1 MKKQKAIC
9 FLALICCVFSFQPA
23 SAALTAEEQQ
33 AIAQVKTF
41 NTAFKAIAREVT
53 PSVVTINVI
62 AKTEESAQRGRRV
75 NPFNPWGFSIPE
87 HEANPER
94 ESTGSGIIM
103 TSTGYILT
111 NHHVAGKAE
120 KLTVRLSDNREFD
133 AELVGSDPRT
143 DIAVI
148 KIDATELKPAQIGQS
163 DNVEIGEWVLAIGAP
178 FNFNS
183 TVTAGIVSATGRRI
197 DILRDASGL
206 SIEDFIQVDAA
217 INPGNSGGAL
227 VNLSG
232 EVIGVNTA
240 IAGSRSGTFVGY
252 AFSVPIDLAKKVMDD
267 IIEHGEVKRGILGV
281 ALEEVTAVTAEAYG
295 MDRPKGVL
303 IGTVFEKTAAEKA
316 GLKERDIILSVDG
329 QDVNRTNQ
337 LQSII
342 GRKRPGDTIT
352 LQIFRRKKNLTIKA
366 TLSDKISEDMKQT
379 ASRQRPQKS
388 KEISEIGLTVQDI
401 TPELSRQEGLP
412 KDIEGVWVAE
422 VSRQARR
429 AGFFQGDVIQS
440 VLQYPIEQ
448 DIKSIKDF
456 EAVLKKLEK
465 GRAAIFYVEN
475 DGNRRSVEMRI
486 PE

>member
-1 MKKQKAIC
+1 MKKQTSI
-9 FLALICCVFSFQPA
+9 LLWALLLGILSFSSA
-23 SAALTAEEQQ
+23 SAALTPEEQQ

-62 AKTEESAQRGRRV
+62 ARAEERTQRGRR
-75 NPFNPWGFSIPE
+75 FNPWGFMPE
-87 HEANPER
+87 TEIDPER
-94 ESTGSGIIM
+94 ESTGSGIVM
-103 TSTGYILT
+103 TKTGYILT

-148 KIDATELKPAQIGQS
+148 KIDATDLKPAQIGKS
-163 DNVEIGEWVLAIGAP
+163 DHVQIGEWVLAIGAP

-227 VNLSG
+227 VNLNG

-240 IAGSRSGTFVGY
+240 IAGSRTGTFVGY

-303 IGTVFEKTAAEKA
+303 IGTVFENTPAEKA

-329 QDVNRTNQ
+329 QSVNRSNQ

-342 GRKRPGDTIT
+342 GRKRPGDKVT
-352 LQIFRRKKNLTIKA
+352 LKVFRRKKHLTITA
-366 TLSDKISEDMKQT
+366 TLSDKISEDMQQL
-379 ASRQRPQKS
+379 ASRQRPDKS

-401 TPELSRQEGLP
+401 TPELARQAGLP
-412 KDIEGVWVAE
+412 KDIEGVLVTD

-429 AGFFQGDVIQS
+429 AGFFKGDVIQS
-440 VLQYPIEQ
+440 VLQYPIEE
-448 DIKSIKDF
+448 DIKSINAF
-456 EAVLKKLEK
+456 EKIIAKLEK
-465 GRAAIFYVEN
+465 GRAVVFYVEN
-475 DGNRRSVEMRI
+475 DGNRRSVEMRL